1 MIKYIYTDILRIL
14 RHFPWA
20 LLIGIPLSLG
30 AVGIVNT
37 VRGKRGREKF
47 PVLPATLF
55 GSYLSAI
62 LLITFLSRESG
73 NRVGAD
79 WQLFST
85 WGINAR
91 NNAYVVENILLFVP
105 YGFFS
110 CQTFRGLRRFARCTL
125 FGMAVSL
132 CIESL
137 QLVTGRGF
145 FQIDD
150 ILMNTVGTMIG
161 CLIFKLFFGRRKG

>member
-30 AVGIVNT
+30 LVGIVNV
-37 VRGKRGREKF
+37 VRGRRGKEKA
-47 PVLPATLF
+47 PVLSATLF
-55 GSYLSAI
+55 GSYLTAI

-91 NNAYVVENILLFVP
+91 NNAYVIENVLLFIP
-105 YGFFS
+105 HGFFC
-110 CQTFRGLRRFARCTL
+110 CQTFRKLRSFVRCTL

-145 FQIDD
+145 FQLDD
-150 ILMNTVGTMIG
+150 ILTNTVGTMLG
-161 CLIFKLFFGRRKG
+161 CLIFLLFFGRRKR

>member
-1 MIKYIYTDILRIL
+1 MIKYIYMDILRML

-30 AVGIVNT
+30 VVGIVNV
-37 VRGKRGREKF
+37 VRGRKGKDKV
-47 PVLPATLF
+47 PILPATLF

-73 NRVGAD
+73 NKVGAD

-85 WGINAR
+85 WGINVR
-91 NNAYVVENILLFVP
+91 NNAYAVENILLFIP

-110 CQTFRGLRRFARCTL
+110 CQTFRGLRRLARCTL
-125 FGMAVSL
+125 FGAAVSL

-145 FQIDD
+145 FQLDD
-150 ILMNTVGTMIG
+150 ILTNTVGTMLG
-161 CLIFKLFFGRRKG
+161 CLIFLLFFGRKKS